1 MSYDPK
7 PVDTSQVD
15 ASILAPVTEQLAE
28 HVHDLWAQS
37 RIREGWTFGSE
48 RDGQTKKTPS
58 LVPYGALPD
67 AEKDYD
73 RRSAIEPLKVL
84 LARGYS
90 LSPPGQTPETA
101 VVSLPTPKADDQ
113 VVSDDML
120 DGPDPVC
127 AHPALAD
134 ALRFVSKE
142 TFTAYTES
150 NGASS
155 RFQDRFRWA
164 ALSSVFAAVLSVL
177 IAIWQLAFPPR
188 GILHYV
194 LPGAELILVVLALG
208 TVVCASFYQKWHLR
222 WLTERSKAERLRVAK
237 FRFLLDPR
245 TWDSGNRKPSEADF
259 RERVRTI
266 ESAVP
271 DTLPVWLTETHGDAA
286 PPAQL
291 TRDRLLHEA
300 IAEYYLQRRLASQA
314 KYFKRKSHQM
324 HSDDGGTK
332 IGGYVLYFLVLV
344 FVFSHAATD
353 VIALFRGHDTGH
365 NTPDHTTQLFSRVF
379 IMCAAMLPA
388 MGAAVHTYR
397 AGRETARNH
406 LRFETCYQRL
416 SAIQADLE
424 QSDSQPEQIRL
435 MYASEAVL
443 SSEHQQ
449 WLQLMYECEW
459 FG

>member
-1 MSYDPK
+1 MSYEPK
-7 PVDTSQVD
+7 PVDTSKVD
-15 ASILAPVTEQLAE
+15 ASILSPVTEQLAE

-37 RIREGWTFGSE
+37 RIREGWTFGPE
-48 RDGQTKKTPS
+48 RDGQSKKTPS
-58 LVPYGALPD
+58 LVPYAALPD

-84 LARGYS
+84 LAGGYA
-90 LSPPGQTPETA
+90 LSPPGQTPATA
-101 VVSLPTPKADDQ
+101 PVAAPSAQADDQ
-113 VVSDDML
+113 VPPDDML
-120 DGPDPVC
+120 DGPEPVC
-127 AHPALAD
+127 AHSMLAD

-142 TFTAYTES
+142 TFTPYTES
-150 NGASS
+150 NAASG
-155 RFQDRFRWA
+155 RLQTRFRGA

-177 IAIWQLAFPPR
+177 IAIWQLAFPPH
-188 GILHYV
+188 GVLHYV
-194 LPGAELILVVLALG
+194 LPVAELALVLFALG
-208 TVVCASFYQKWHLR
+208 AVVCASFYQKWHLR
-222 WLTERSKAERLRVAK
+222 WLTERSKAEHLRMAK
-237 FRFLLDPR
+237 FRFLLDAR
-245 TWDSGNRKPSEADF
+245 TWDPARRKQSEADF
-259 RERVRTI
+259 REQVRDI
-266 ESAVP
+266 GSVVAEK
-271 DTLPVWLTETHGDAA
+271 LPAWLTEPAGDAD

-300 IAEYYLQRRLASQA
+300 IAEYYLQRRLAGQA
-314 KYFKRKSHQM
+314 KYFRRKSHQM

-353 VIALFRGHDTGH
+353 LIAIFRANDTGH
-365 NTPDHTTQLFSRVF
+365 SAPDHTTQLFSRSF

-388 MGAAVHTYR
+388 IGAAIHTYR

-406 LRFETCYQRL
+406 LRFEACYQRL

-424 QSDSQPEQIRL
+424 QSTSQSGQIRL
-435 MYASEAVL
+435 MYASESAL
-443 SSEHQQ
+443 ASEHQQ